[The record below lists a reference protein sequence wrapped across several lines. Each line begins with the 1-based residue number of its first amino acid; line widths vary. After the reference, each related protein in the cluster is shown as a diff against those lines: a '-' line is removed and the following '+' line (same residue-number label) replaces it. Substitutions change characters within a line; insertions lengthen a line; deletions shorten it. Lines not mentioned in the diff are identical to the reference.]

1 MPLASTEQLI
11 EALRAGRM
19 VIVVDD
25 EDRENEGDFLIAADA
40 VTAEHIAFMARHGR
54 GLICLTLTAER
65 CRDLDLPL
73 MVRDTYYSHA
83 TNFTVSLDAADL
95 AGAGP
100 TASGRAR
107 TIRAAI
113 APQARP
119 SQFVQPGNVF
129 PLMAQPGGV
138 LVRAGH
144 TEAGCDLARL
154 AGFTPAAVIVEIL
167 NEDGSMARRPA
178 LEILAEREGLLLGS
192 VADLIRFRLEHERTV
207 ERIAECPL
215 PTAHG
220 ELRLIGFR
228 DLVQGGTHLALVK
241 GQPRA
246 DVPTLVR
253 VHVQNPLCDLT
264 ASLRPECGWP
274 LQDALARISAADAG
288 VVVLICQQWG
298 DDVLANQLHALAAP
312 PGEGIGQ
319 FRNPR
324 VNELLTI
331 GLGGQILADLGVGR
345 MQLLSV
351 PRRIHALSGFGL
363 TVEGYV
369 TPEAAAC

>member
-1 MPLASTEQLI
+1 MPLARTEELI
-11 EALRAGRM
+11 DALRAGRM

-25 EDRENEGDFLIAADA
+25 EDRENEGDFLIAAE
-40 VTAEHIAFMARHGR
+40 VITPEHIAYMARQGR

-65 CRDLDLPL
+65 CAQLSLPL

-83 TNFTVSLDAADL
+83 TNFTVSIDAAEVG
-95 AGAGP
+95 GAGP

-107 TIRAAI
+107 TIRTAI
-113 APQARP
+113 AADARP
-119 SQFVQPGNVF
+119 TQLVQPGNVF

-138 LVRAGH
+138 LIRAGH

-154 AGFTPAAVIVEIL
+154 AGFAPAAVIVEIL
-167 NEDGSMARRPA
+167 NEDGSMARRPQ
-178 LEILAEREGLLLGS
+178 LETLAEREGLLMGS

-207 ERIAECPL
+207 ERLVDCPL
-215 PTAHG
+215 PTEFG
-220 ELRLIGFR
+220 ELRLVGFR
-228 DLVQGGTHLALVK
+228 DLVQGGTHIALVK

-246 DVPTLVR
+246 DEATLVR

-274 LQDALARISAADAG
+274 LQDAIARISAAPCG
-288 VVVLICQQWG
+288 VLVLVCQQWG
-298 DDVLANQLHALAAP
+298 DDALANQLRALAAP
-312 PGEGIGQ
+312 PSEKIEH

-345 MQLLSV
+345 MRLLSV

-363 TVEGYV
+363 TIEEYV
-369 TPEAAAC
+369 TPEA